1 MPEAKGG
8 TQTQVLDEK
17 EGILGAAIPDTVV
30 FKLSTPSTHL
40 LLCCLAMV

>member
-1 MPEAKGG
+1 VPETKGG
-8 TQTQVLDEK
+8 TQTHVLDEK

-40 LLCCLAMV
+40 LLSRPAMV